1 MSLGRKRM
9 NDQTTFKRIANAYYN
24 LGLERARL
32 NDLSG
37 AAGLLKQALHFNK
50 YQTDARNL
58 LGLIFYEMGETAD
71 ALIQWVISMNLQPYE
86 NRADYYLEEV
96 QRKPGQLELAS
107 QTVKKFNQALWQAQ
121 NGVED
126 LAIIQLTAIV
136 SERPN
141 YVKAQTLLALL
152 YMQKNE
158 NVKAGRALME
168 VLKLDRNNSKALTL
182 MDEVKK
188 RTGKAEIEKNKL
200 KNAFSHRQME
210 DDDVILPKTKKQA
223 TAGQVVLY
231 LSAGLLIGLFS
242 FYILLLPSIRKSY
255 AVSANQRI
263 AENSQA
269 LSDKNAS
276 YEDLNQRYNELE
288 KNYAAVSEKLNAFEQ
303 QNADFTSMYQ
313 KLNGIVA
320 NYNGGALV
328 QAATDYLTIDQNSEA
343 LQQEPLASMV
353 AEVNRYMRNEG
364 FSQLT
369 TLGTNAW
376 NGGDKAQAESYYNLA
391 LSIRPDEPEAM
402 YLKARLLQSQDRSAE
417 ANAIFDK
424 IVGEHPESPYAERAQ
439 AARGY

>member
-1 MSLGRKRM
+1 M

-24 LGLERARL
+24 LGLERAKL

-37 AAGLLKQALHFNK
+37 AAAFLKQALHFSK

-71 ALIQWVISMNLQPYE
+71 ALIQWVISMNLQPYD

-96 QRKPGQLELAS
+96 QRKPGQLEQAS

-126 LAIIQLTAIV
+126 LAIIQLTSIL
-136 SERPN
+136 SERPQ

-168 VLKLDRNNSKALTL
+168 VLKVDRNNSKALTL
-182 MDEVKK
+182 MDEVKR
-188 RTGKAEIEKNKL
+188 RTGKAEIEKSKL
-200 KNAFSHRQME
+200 QNAFSHRQME

-255 AVSANQRI
+255 SVAANQRI
-263 AENSQA
+263 AQNSQA
-269 LSDKNAS
+269 LNDKNAS
-276 YEDLNQRYNELE
+276 YDELNQRYNELE
-288 KNYAAVSEKLNAFEQ
+288 KNYAAVSEKLSAFEQ

-313 KLNGIVA
+313 KLNGIIA

-328 QAATDYLTIDQNSEA
+328 QAVTDYLTIDQNTEA
-343 LQQEPLASMV
+343 LKQEPLSSLM
-353 AEVNRYMRNEG
+353 AEVNRYMQNEG
-364 FSQLT
+364 FNQLT

-402 YLKARLLQSQDRSAE
+402 YLKARLLQSQNRAAE

-424 IVGEHPESPYAERAQ
+424 IVGEHPESPYAEKAQ
-439 AARGY
+439 TARGY